1 MTAKELRKL
10 RRADLLEMLMTQMK
24 ENESLKQQMEDLV
37 DRLNSRNILLS
48 NAGSIAEAAVRVNG
62 VFQAAQEAGDQ
73 YLENLE
79 RLEKEKQEEY
89 RQMMEKSE
97 TECREL
103 REKTELECRQ
113 ICQEAEFRCQQ
124 MKEETEAE
132 CHKLRQETKDKC
144 EEVFRMVRKMIEENI

>member
-24 ENESLKQQMEDLV
+24 ENESLKQKMEDLV
-37 DRLNSRNILLS
+37 DQLNSRNILLS

-79 RLEKEKQEEY
+79 RLEREKQEDY
-89 RQMMEKSE
+89 RQLMEKSE

-113 ICQEAEFRCQQ
+113 IYQEAEFRCQQ
-124 MKEETEAE
+124 MKEETEAA

>member
-24 ENESLKQQMEDLV
+24 ENESLKQKMEDLV
-37 DRLNSRNILLS
+37 DQLNSRNILLS
-48 NAGSIAEAAVRVNG
+48 NAGSIAEAALRVNG

-79 RLEKEKQEEY
+79 RLEREKQEDY
-89 RQMMEKSE
+89 RQLMEKSE

-113 ICQEAEFRCQQ
+113 IYQEAEFRCQQ
-124 MKEETEAE
+124 MKEETEAA

>member
-24 ENESLKQQMEDLV
+24 ENESLKQKMEDLV
-37 DRLNSRNILLS
+37 DQLNSRNILLS

-79 RLEKEKQEEY
+79 RLEREKQEDY
-89 RQMMEKSE
+89 RKLMEKSE

-113 ICQEAEFRCQQ
+113 IYQEAEFRCQQ
-124 MKEETEAE
+124 MKEETEAA